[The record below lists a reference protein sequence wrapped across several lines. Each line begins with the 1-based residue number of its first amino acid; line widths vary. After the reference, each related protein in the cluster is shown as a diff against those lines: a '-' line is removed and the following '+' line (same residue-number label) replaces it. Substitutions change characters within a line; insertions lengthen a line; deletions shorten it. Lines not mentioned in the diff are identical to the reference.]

1 MFGLVICW
9 VENTFMISD
18 NSKRIILILAFILA
32 ILIPYIIG
40 QAIDN
45 DNLFFGL
52 ELKPFWQYQIRNCPA
67 C

>member
-1 MFGLVICW
+1 
-9 VENTFMISD
+9 MILDS
-18 NSKRIILILAFILA
+18 NKIFLIIIFVVA

-40 QAIDN
+40 QSIDG